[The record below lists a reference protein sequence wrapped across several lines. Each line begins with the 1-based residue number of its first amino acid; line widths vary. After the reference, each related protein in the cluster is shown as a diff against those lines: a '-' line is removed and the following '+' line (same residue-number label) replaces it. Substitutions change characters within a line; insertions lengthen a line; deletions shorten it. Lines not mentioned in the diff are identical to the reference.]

1 MPWCEIQ
8 FKEFSIE
15 NISFQFTFAAN
26 SRPISSASCSNFRE
40 YGKRDVNVIKFSN
53 IKFTQSLSKSIN
65 TNDVLFFVTKV
76 YDVQSVGNT
85 AQITNAANIAKE
97 KDKYVK

>member
-1 MPWCEIQ
+1 
-8 FKEFSIE
+8 
-15 NISFQFTFAAN
+15 
-26 SRPISSASCSNFRE
+26 
-40 YGKRDVNVIKFSN
+40 
-53 IKFTQSLSKSIN
+53 
-65 TNDVLFFVTKV
+65 LFFVTKV